1 MGEPWFLKCSVLTLV
16 VLDPRENVHPVLA
29 LTERG
34 HLELGLGLSRP
45 HPVVMTRGPVLM
57 LLVHGSLLLSLVM
70 IPLSSFLCLL
80 GGGPAK
86 SLGLPGQ
93 VLLGLDSRA
102 SH

>member
-45 HPVVMTRGPVLM
+45 HPVVVPRGPISM
-57 LLVHGSLLLSLVM
+57 LLVHGRLLLSPVM
-70 IPLSSFLCLL
+70 NYRFVRTLILSPHQLL
-80 GGGPAK
+80 
-86 SLGLPGQ
+86 SLTVMP
-93 VLLGLDSRA
+93 RA
-102 SH
+102 ISARTEMV

>member
-1 MGEPWFLKCSVLTLV
+1 MCLCVHARVRICVCLCFSTEGDLQFGNWLWVGNSWWNVAVIDLK
-16 VLDPRENVHPVLA
+16 
-29 LTERG
+29 
-34 HLELGLGLSRP
+34 
-45 HPVVMTRGPVLM
+45 
-57 LLVHGSLLLSLVM
+57 LLLMCTSQTAKGTRVVGR
-70 IPLSSFLCLL
+70 ISVRKTVPLSSFLCLL